1 MPRLRSFFAILFIS
15 GLIGSTPLAARA
27 NDQPATP
34 RTAVGGPQLAERMIV
49 CSRRG
54 CRTLRAG
61 CQFLAGPH
69 PRFNRIVCNQAR
81 AT

>member
-1 MPRLRSFFAILFIS
+1 MARLMSFLAILLVS
-15 GLIGSTPLAARA
+15 GSIGSTLAARA

-34 RTAVGGPQLAERMIV
+34 RTAVGGPQLADRMIV

-69 PRFNRIVCNQAR
+69 PRFNKIVCNQAR

>member
-1 MPRLRSFFAILFIS
+1 MARLPPFFAILLIC
-15 GLIGSTPLAARA
+15 GLIGSTLAARA
-27 NDQPATP
+27 NDQPATR
-34 RTAVGGPQLAERMIV
+34 RTAVGGPQLADRMIV